1 MVYDVMQDFSA
12 SVLQISDQT
21 YDQEYVYQKHAMCMP
36 EQWPMRYS
44 RDSTPW
50 TLDESYIINLIL
62 CRLDI
67 IILTFPCFRMAD
79 QLPTYHYEL
88 PNGYNFDVGAERLRI
103 CEGLFDPSTIKVC
116 EYECSQYS

>member
-1 MVYDVMQDFSA
+1 MSSVINGFESFDRDFDF
-12 SVLQISDQT
+12 V
-21 YDQEYVYQKHAMCMP
+21 
-36 EQWPMRYS
+36 
-44 RDSTPW
+44 
-50 TLDESYIINLIL
+50 
-62 CRLDI
+62 I

-116 EYECSQYS
+116 EYEYCQYS